1 MQSRALSFAV
11 TYKSYGAPREVLKR
25 EDIGSAAEL
34 GPNDVHVKIL
44 AAPINPSDLNMVEN
58 VYGVKAKLPA
68 IGGNEGLGVVQK
80 VGSKVSTLRIGDWVI
95 PQDAGLGMW
104 REELVTSEQ
113 SLFSV
118 PDDIPVAYAAT
129 LGVNPCTA
137 YRLLK
142 DFENLQPGDYVIQN
156 GANSMVGLAVVQLA
170 RTMGIKTIN
179 IVRSDRPDVEKV
191 LKHLDNLGGDINIA
205 DTYLNTRQWKE
216 VVDDLDGSIKLGLN
230 CVGGD
235 AAAEMA
241 RALPFGATMVTY
253 GGMARQ
259 PMRIAPETLRY
270 KQLKMR
276 GFWITEWNKT
286 HSREE
291 RRQMIDYL
299 ADQIRTKQLEFYYKL
314 HDFDDFNHAL
324 KEATSPYQLRKT
336 VLNMDYPD
344 RLAEHDELQEDPENY
359 EIFEY
364 EKN

>member
-1 MQSRALSFAV
+1 MQLQTCSLSYAATF
-11 TYKSYGAPREVLKR
+11 KSYGAPREVLKR
-25 EDIGSAAEL
+25 EDIGAVADL
-34 GPNDVHVKIL
+34 GPNDVHVKVL
-44 AAPINPSDLNMVEN
+44 ASPINPSDLNMVEN

-80 VGSKVSTLRIGDWVI
+80 VGSKVSTLRVGDWVI

-170 RTMGIKTIN
+170 RIMGIKTIN
-179 IVRSDRPDVEKV
+179 IVRSDRPNTEVV

-205 DTYLNTRQWKE
+205 DTYLNTREWKE
-216 VVDDLDGSIKLGLN
+216 VMDDLDGTIKLGLN

-259 PMRIAPETLRY
+259 PLRVAPETLRY

-286 HSREE
+286 HSR
-291 RRQMIDYL
+291 
-299 ADQIRTKQLEFYYKL
+299 
-314 HDFDDFNHAL
+314 
-324 KEATSPYQLRKT
+324 
-336 VLNMDYPD
+336 
-344 RLAEHDELQEDPENY
+344 
-359 EIFEY
+359 
-364 EKN
+364 